1 VAINPSTTATTIA
14 SAQSPPMSLVTA
26 ALIAAA
32 TKNMTTR
39 AGVIADRIQPERRF
53 LGPTRRDDAPGLEL
67 AISALRAVDER
78 LCRLVLVVGQVR
90 TPAPLVGGLLA
101 AALDARRGAGSAPGP
116 E

>member
-1 VAINPSTTATTIA
+1 
-14 SAQSPPMSLVTA
+14 MSLVTA

-32 TKNMTTR
+32 AKNMTTR